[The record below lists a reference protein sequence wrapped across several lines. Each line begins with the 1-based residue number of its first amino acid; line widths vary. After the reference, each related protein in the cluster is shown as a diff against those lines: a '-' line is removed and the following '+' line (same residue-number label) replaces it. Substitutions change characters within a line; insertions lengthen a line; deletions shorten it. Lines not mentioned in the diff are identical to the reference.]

1 MSMDISKLPSNSNA
15 VKKKT
20 AAPAQPQ
27 TTQATKKVVKG
38 KATVKKNEI
47 RKFTD
52 IFVAEDAHSVWD
64 YLLHDMIIPA
74 TKNLLVDFG
83 QAFIERMITGGSRN
97 SGRGGSYNN
106 GGTYR
111 DYRSYSQPAPQY
123 ASPSYNTTRMDYED
137 IVFQTA
143 GDANA
148 VLDQLQFEIRKY
160 SLVRVSDYYDISGLT
175 APHTAHH
182 YGWTNLSR
190 ARVVPVRGGFIIE
203 LPKAAAID

>member
-1 MSMDISKLPSNSNA
+1 MGMDISKLPSNSNA
-15 VKKKT
+15 SKNKPQT
-20 AAPAQPQ
+20 PAQPQ
-27 TTQATKKVVKG
+27 TNPATKKVVKG

-52 IFVAEDAHSVWD
+52 IFVAEDASSVWD

-83 QAFIERMITGGSRN
+83 QAFIERMITGGSRG
-97 SGRGGSYNN
+97 SRGGNY
-106 GGTYR
+106 GGGGSYR

-123 ASPSYNTTRMDYED
+123 AAPSHNTTRMDYED

-203 LPKAAAID
+203 LPKAAALD